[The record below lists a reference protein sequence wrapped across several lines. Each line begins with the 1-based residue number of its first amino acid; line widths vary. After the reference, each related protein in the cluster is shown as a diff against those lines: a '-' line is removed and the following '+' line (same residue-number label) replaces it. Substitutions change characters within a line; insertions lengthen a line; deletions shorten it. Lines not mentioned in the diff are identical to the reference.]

1 MNAKTLTIRSLVCA
15 IALFGAGQA
24 LAETATANVGAS
36 VLTPIAIT
44 KVDDLAFGNFMST
57 TGGTIVLTPSATPT
71 RTPTAGVTLDNAV
84 TPTAAKFTVAGTA
97 GATFSITLPTT
108 VSLSDGGT
116 NTMDVGTFTSDLDLA
131 AATIPV
137 AGTIDMYVGGTL
149 TVGAAQANGAYTG
162 TFDVSVNYN

>member
-24 LAETATANVGAS
+24 LAETATASVGAS

-57 TGGTIVLTPSATPT
+57 TGGTIVLTPTATAL
-71 RTPTAGVTLDNAV
+71 RTPSAGVTLDNTV
-84 TPTAAKFTVAGTA
+84 TPTAAKFTVGGTA

-137 AGTIDMYVGGTL
+137 GGTIDMYVGGTL
-149 TVGAAQANGAYTG
+149 TVGAAQANGAYAG

>member
-1 MNAKTLTIRSLVCA
+1 MKAKTLTIRSLVCA

-24 LAETATANVGAS
+24 LAETATASVGAS

-57 TGGTIVLTPSATPT
+57 TGGTIVLTPTATAL
-71 RTPTAGVTLDNAV
+71 RTPSAGVTLDNTV
-84 TPTAAKFTVAGTA
+84 TPKAAKFTVGGTA

-108 VSLSDGGT
+108 VSLSNGP

-137 AGTIDMYVGGTL
+137 GGTIDMYVGGTL